1 MCNKETR
8 WKKVHTVLVVGFGG
22 VGGLVTYAFNSSGVR
37 PTVVLRS
44 TPKSRRI
51 RTPSGA
57 VVELDAAF
65 TSWGNLGG
73 YWDFIVVTT
82 KAYDALE
89 VIERLK
95 SMRFGLAVF
104 VQNGLR
110 VFEAAESSLGGDSVA
125 QLVLN
130 HGVYWNEERGEF
142 VWVGGSRSY
151 IGTRGN
157 PPSYLYHLV
166 EYLRVL
172 DVEVVRNIEPYRW
185 LKLAVNASINA
196 LTAVLGVPNGYLVKV
211 PELAS
216 AARLVAG
223 EVAEVAKR
231 AGIELPVDPVEEVL
245 KVAEQTA
252 GNISSTLADLRRC
265 RKTEVDYIN
274 GAVVKLGREL
284 NVATPYNEILYYLI
298 KSLEVVCRHV

>member
-1 MCNKETR
+1 MVVGSGC
-8 WKKVHTVLVVGFGG
+8 VGSLVVHA
-22 VGGLVTYAFNSSGVR
+22 LNLAGVR
-37 PTVVLRS
+37 PTIVFRS
-44 TPKSRRI
+44 IPRSKKI
-51 RTPSGA
+51 RSPSGTVA
-57 VVELDAAF
+57 ELEADF
-65 TSWGNLGG
+65 TT
-73 YWDFIVVTT
+73 WDNVSGRWDYVVVTT

-89 VIERLK
+89 IISRL
-95 SMRFGLAVF
+95 RHLDFNLAVF
-104 VQNGLR
+104 AQNGLG
-110 VFEAAESSLGGDSVA
+110 VLEAAEEALGSGRVA

-130 HGVYWNEERGEF
+130 HGVYYSEKNEEF

-151 IGTRGN
+151 IGTKGE

-166 EYLRVL
+166 EHLRVL

-216 AARLVAG
+216 ATRLVAE

-231 AGIELPVDPVEEVL
+231 VGIELPADPAEEAIR
-245 KVAEQTA
+245 VAEKTA
-252 GNISSTLADLRRC
+252 ENISSTLADLRKC

-274 GAVVKLGREL
+274 GAVVKLGRDL
-284 NVATPYNEILYYLI
+284 RVPTPYNELLYYLI
-298 KSLEVVCRHV
+298 KSLEVVCRRV